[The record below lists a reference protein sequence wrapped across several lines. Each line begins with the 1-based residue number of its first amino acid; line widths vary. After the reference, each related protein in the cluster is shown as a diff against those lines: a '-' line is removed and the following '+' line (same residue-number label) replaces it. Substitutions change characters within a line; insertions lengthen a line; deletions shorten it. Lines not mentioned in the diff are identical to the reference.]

1 MTVKF
6 PEVEV
11 DLIGRDSNAF
21 GIIAAVRKA
30 LKRGGAS
37 KEQTD
42 LFVQEATSGD
52 YDQLLLTVMKWV
64 SVN

>member
-6 PEVEV
+6 PEIEV
-11 DLIGRDSNAF
+11 DLIGMDSNAF
-21 GIIAAVRKA
+21 SIIASVRKSLRRA
-30 LKRGGAS
+30 GVDQEKI
-37 KEQTD
+37 D

-52 YDQLLLTVMKWV
+52 YDHLLQTVTKWV

>member
-6 PEVEV
+6 PEIEV
-11 DLIGRDSNAF
+11 DLVGMDSNAF
-21 GIIAAVRKA
+21 GIIASVRKSLRRA
-30 LKRGGAS
+30 GVDQ
-37 KEQTD
+37 EQID

-52 YDQLLLTVMKWV
+52 YDHLLQTVTKWV

>member
-11 DLIGRDSNAF
+11 DLIGMDSNAF
-21 GIIAAVRKA
+21 SIIASVRKSLRRA
-30 LKRGGAS
+30 GVDQ
-37 KEQTD
+37 EQVD

-52 YDQLLLTVMKWV
+52 YDHLLQTVTKWV